1 MEDKQIITL
10 FHNRS
15 EEAIHELKK
24 KYNGM
29 CYSIAYRILQSHEDT
44 EECVNDSYL
53 AFWNT
58 VPPQNPEPLS
68 SFLSKLVRNI
78 SINRYHKNT
87 TQKRNDS
94 YNLALE
100 EIVDIVSSYPSP
112 DDLVISKELTQTLN
126 LFLNTLDEENRV
138 IFVYRYWYGFS
149 FEEIGRKLAMKP
161 NSATVKLGR
170 TRKKLK
176 EFLHK
181 KGLFL

>member
-1 MEDKQIITL
+1 MDDKEIITL

-15 EEAIHELKK
+15 EEAIHELKE

-29 CYSIAYRILQSHEDT
+29 CYSIAHRILQSHEDT

-100 EIVDIVSSYPSP
+100 EIVDIVSSHPSP
-112 DDLVISKELTQTLN
+112 DNLVIATELTEHLN
-126 LFLNTLDEENRV
+126 LFLDTLEKENRL
-138 IFVYRYWYGFS
+138 IFVYRYWYGYS
-149 FEEIGRKLAMKP
+149 FEEISKKLGIKC
-161 NSATVKLGR
+161 NSARVKLSR
-170 TRKKLK
+170 TRKKLRNLL
-176 EFLHK
+176 EEE
-181 KGLFL
+181 GLLS